1 MAEPPTER
9 NEELIALAGEYALGV
24 LNPEERRAFERL
36 AGQDPEARVEL
47 EAWQKR
53 LGSLDAEYAD
63 ITPPVAIKS
72 NIDSRLFPVPKDAA
86 KTSVAGGLRN
96 ALGFWRGLGI
106 VASIAF
112 VALGLYN
119 TQMVASLDSVRED
132 LASARQE
139 LDQSKEILAALETR
153 LGEAEISADLSQQEL
168 ASAQELL
175 ARTQTELEE
184 SQSREKPVLVVSL
197 ESGETDYRFLAVH
210 EEGSERIRMTL
221 VSGGAA
227 ESDKDFELWL
237 VEPEKDTVSL
247 GVIDAGKTAIE
258 LNRDQVNAL
267 EAGGLL
273 AVSLEQR
280 GGSPTG
286 MAQGPILAAGEPRR
300 F

>member
-9 NEELIALAGEYALGV
+9 NEELIALTGEYAIGV
-24 LNPEERRAFERL
+24 LSAEECRSFERL

-53 LGSLDAEYAD
+53 LSSPDSEYAD
-63 ITPPVAIKS
+63 ITPPIAIKS
-72 NIDSRLFPVPKDAA
+72 NIDSRLFPVPKDVA
-86 KTSVAGGLRN
+86 KTSRAGGLRN

-119 TQMVASLDSVRED
+119 TQMVASLDSIRED

-139 LDQSKEILAALETR
+139 PDQSEEVLAALETR
-153 LGEAEISADLSQQEL
+153 LDEAETSADLSQQEL

-175 ARTQTELEE
+175 AQTRTGLEE
-184 SQSREKPVLVVSL
+184 AQSREKPVLVVSP

-227 ESDKDFELWL
+227 ESDKDFEFWF
-237 VEPEKDTVSL
+237 VEPEKETVSL
-247 GVIDAGKTAIE
+247 GVIDAGKPAIE

-267 EAGGLL
+267 EAVGLL
-273 AVSLEQR
+273 AVSPEQR

-286 MAQGPILAAGEPRR
+286 MAQGPIVAVGEPKR